1 MVNNPF
7 VMLAQLVQSGG
18 NPTAMLQQMALQNP
32 QIAQSM
38 QMLSGRRP
46 RELQQIAMNLA
57 QQKGID
63 INAVIRGL
71 GIR

>member
-1 MVNNPF
+1 MNNPF

-18 NPTAMLQQMALQNP
+18 NPTAMISRMAQQNP

-46 RELQQIAMNLA
+46 QELQQIAMNLA
-57 QQKGID
+57 QQKGLD
-63 INAVIRGL
+63 LNAVIRNL

>member
-1 MVNNPF
+1 MNNPF

-18 NPTAMLQQMALQNP
+18 NPTAMISRMAQQNP

-46 RELQQIAMNLA
+46 QELQQIAQNLA
-57 QQKGID
+57 QQKGLD
-63 INAVIRGL
+63 LNAVIRGL

>member
-1 MVNNPF
+1 MNNPF

-18 NPTAMLQQMALQNP
+18 NPTAMISRMAQQNP

-46 RELQQIAMNLA
+46 QELQQIAQNLA

-63 INAVIRGL
+63 LNTVIRGL

>member
-1 MVNNPF
+1 MNNPF

-18 NPTAMLQQMALQNP
+18 NPTAMISRMAQQNP

-46 RELQQIAMNLA
+46 QELQQIAQNLA
-57 QQKGID
+57 QQKGLD
-63 INAVIRGL
+63 LNAVIRDL

>member
-1 MVNNPF
+1 MNNPF

-18 NPTAMLQQMALQNP
+18 NPTTMLQQMARQNP

-46 RELQQIAMNLA
+46 QELQQIAMNLA
-57 QQKGID
+57 QQKGLD
-63 INAVIRGL
+63 LNAVIRSL

>member
-1 MVNNPF
+1 MNNPF

-18 NPTAMLQQMALQNP
+18 NPTAMINRMAQQNP

-46 RELQQIAMNLA
+46 QELQQIAQNLA

-63 INAVIRGL
+63 LNTVIRGL

>member
-1 MVNNPF
+1 MNNPF

-18 NPTAMLQQMALQNP
+18 NPTAMISRMAQQNP

-46 RELQQIAMNLA
+46 KELQQIAMNLA
-57 QQKGID
+57 QQKGLD
-63 INAVIRGL
+63 LNAVIRSL

>member
-1 MVNNPF
+1 MNNPF

-18 NPTAMLQQMALQNP
+18 NPTAMISRMAQQNP

-46 RELQQIAMNLA
+46 QELQQIAMNLA
-57 QQKGID
+57 QQKGLD
-63 INAVIRGL
+63 LNAVIRGL

>member
-1 MVNNPF
+1 MNNPF

-18 NPTAMLQQMALQNP
+18 NPTAMINRMAQQNP

-46 RELQQIAMNLA
+46 QELQQIAMNLA
-57 QQKGID
+57 QQKGLD
-63 INAVIRGL
+63 LNAVIRGL

>member
-1 MVNNPF
+1 MNNPF

-18 NPTAMLQQMALQNP
+18 NPTAMISRMAQQNP

-46 RELQQIAMNLA
+46 QELQQIAMNLA
-57 QQKGID
+57 QQKGLD
-63 INAVIRGL
+63 LNAVIRSL

>member
-1 MVNNPF
+1 
-7 VMLAQLVQSGG
+7 MLAQLVQSGG
-18 NPTAMLQQMALQNP
+18 NPTAMINRMAQQNP

-46 RELQQIAMNLA
+46 QELQQIAMNLA
-57 QQKGID
+57 QQKGLD
-63 INAVIRGL
+63 LNAVIRGL

>member
-1 MVNNPF
+1 MNNPF

-18 NPTAMLQQMALQNP
+18 NPTAIISRMAQQNP

-46 RELQQIAMNLA
+46 QELQQIAQNLA
-57 QQKGID
+57 QQKGLD
-63 INAVIRGL
+63 LNAVIRGL